1 MSSLTGRHQVRDSQ
15 RLEVSAQYF
24 SGESS
29 LSLSHNRWIS
39 ERLGLEYLF
48 TCLHTRCSRLQTFP
62 DWSWDQMC
70 KNSHFYSKIF
80 FWCTIKILF
89 YSFASVWE
97 GSPATSSETLIFLS
111 HLSASLSKDL
121 KEHKTKLK
129 FTLRKKLY
137 IITSIIHLY
146 HTERYRT
153 TSKKNILF
161 ITDILCFQDS
171 VCLSTV

>member
-1 MSSLTGRHQVRDSQ
+1 MWLGVKTKAGMRSEQSDRKT
-15 RLEVSAQYF
+15 
-24 SGESS
+24 SGERQPETGGVSTVFLRRVFS

-97 GSPATSSETLIFLS
+97 GSPATSWETLIFLS

-129 FTLRKKLY
+129 FTLRNKSKCY
-137 IITSIIHLY
+137 I
-146 HTERYRT
+146 
-153 TSKKNILF
+153 
-161 ITDILCFQDS
+161 
-171 VCLSTV
+171 